1 VKPLHTPRLVI
12 RNWEER
18 DRHLFHRIN
27 SDERVMEFFPF
38 RRSRQQADEVM
49 DQLRAAIDARG
60 FGLAAVELADSGETI
75 GYTGLSPVTMP
86 PAIPA
91 EEIEIGWRLAAEYW
105 GKGYA
110 SEAASAWLRFGFRDL
125 GLQEII
131 SFAVATNVRS
141 IAVMQR
147 IGLRYD
153 ETSDFDHPRVP
164 ETQPRLRPHVLYRL
178 TRDDW
183 RER

>member
-1 VKPLHTPRLVI
+1 MKPLHTPRLVI

-18 DRHLFHRIN
+18 DRELFHHIN

-38 RRSRQQADEVM
+38 RRTRQQADEVM

-60 FGLAAVELADSGETI
+60 FGLAAVELANSGETI
-75 GYTGLSPVTMP
+75 GYAGLSPVIIP
-86 PAIPA
+86 PVIPA
-91 EEIEIGWRLAAEYW
+91 EEIEIGWRLAAKHW
-105 GKGYA
+105 GQGYA
-110 SEAASAWLRFGFRDL
+110 SEAASALLRFGFRDL
-125 GLQEII
+125 EFEEII

-153 ETSDFDHPRVP
+153 EKSDFDHPRVP
-164 ETQPRLRPHVLYRL
+164 EAQPHLRPHVLYRL
-178 TRDDW
+178 TRQDW